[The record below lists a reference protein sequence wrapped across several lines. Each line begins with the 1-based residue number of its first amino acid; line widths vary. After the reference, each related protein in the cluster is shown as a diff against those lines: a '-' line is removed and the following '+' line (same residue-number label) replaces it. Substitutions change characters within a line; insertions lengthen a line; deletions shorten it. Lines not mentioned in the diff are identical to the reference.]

1 MHVKEWMKQ
10 RLVLSGCMLIG
21 LFLLGMITAEE
32 VLIPALS
39 VSNEVSYTLVLDAG
53 HGGCR

>member
-10 RLVLSGCMLIG
+10 RLVLSCCMLIG
-21 LFLLGMITAEE
+21 ILLLGVVTAEE
-32 VLIPALS
+32 VLISALS
-39 VSNEVSYTLVLDAG
+39 VPNEVSYTLVLDAG